1 VTVRVLGIDCG
12 TERTGYG
19 VIDSDGVRH
28 LLIAAGTIRTNPR
41 EAMSARLCKIA
52 AGLRDVIA
60 THAPERAA
68 IEEVFHAAN
77 TQSALKLAQVRGVA
91 LLVSAEAGLHVSE
104 HSALEVKKSVVGHG
118 HAAKEQVQFMMKSL
132 LGEATPVKLPDA
144 CDALAVAVCEAT
156 QMRFNALSLPKLA
169 VRA

>member
-1 VTVRVLGIDCG
+1 MRVLGIDCG

-28 LLIAAGTIRTNPR
+28 VLVAAGTIRTSPR
-41 EAMSARLCKIA
+41 ETMSARLCKIA
-52 AGLRDVIA
+52 AGLRKVISA
-60 THAPERAA
+60 HAPERAA
-68 IEEVFHAAN
+68 IEGVFHAAN
-77 TQSALKLAQVRGVA
+77 AQSALKLAQVRGVA
-91 LLVSAEAGLHVSE
+91 LLVSAEAGMEVNE

-132 LGEATPVKLPDA
+132 LGDATPVNLPDA

-156 QMRFNALSLPKLA
+156 RARFSAMRLPKLA

>member
-1 VTVRVLGIDCG
+1 MRVLGIDCG

-28 LLIAAGTIRTNPR
+28 LLVAAGTIRTNPR
-41 EAMSARLCKIA
+41 EAMATRLLRIAEGLREVIA
-52 AGLRDVIA
+52 AHV
-60 THAPERAA
+60 PERAA
-68 IEEVFHAAN
+68 VEEVFHAAN
-77 TQSALKLAQVRGVA
+77 SQSALKLAQVRGVA
-91 LLVSAEAGLHVSE
+91 LLVTAEAGLPVSE

-132 LGEATPVKLPDA
+132 LGEATPVHLPDA

-156 QMRFNALSLPKLA
+156 RARFESLGLKKVA

>member
-1 VTVRVLGIDCG
+1 MRVLGIDCG

-28 LLIAAGTIRTNPR
+28 VLVAAGTIRTSPR
-41 EAMSARLCKIA
+41 DAMALRLCKIA
-52 AGLRDVIA
+52 AGLREVISV
-60 THAPERAA
+60 HMPERAA
-68 IEEVFHAAN
+68 VEEVFHAAN
-77 TQSALKLAQVRGVA
+77 SQSALKLAQVRGVA

-132 LGEATPVKLPDA
+132 LGDATPVNLPDA

-156 QMRFNALSLPKLA
+156 QMRFAALSLPKLA

>member
-1 VTVRVLGIDCG
+1 MRVLGIDCG
-12 TERTGYG
+12 TEKTGYG

-28 LLIAAGTIRTNPR
+28 VLVAAGTIRTNPR
-41 EAMSARLCKIA
+41 EAMAARLCKIA
-52 AGLRDVIA
+52 KELRQVIS
-60 THAPERAA
+60 THAPERAS

-77 TQSALKLAQVRGVA
+77 SQSALKLAQVRGVA
-91 LLVSAEAGLHVSE
+91 LLVSAEAGLEVTE

-132 LGEATPVKLPDA
+132 LGDATPVKLPDA

-156 QMRFNALSLPKLA
+156 RVRFAALSIAKMA

>member
-1 VTVRVLGIDCG
+1 VRVLGIDCG

-28 LLIAAGTIRTNPR
+28 VLVAAGTIRTNPR
-41 EAMSARLCKIA
+41 ESMAARLCRIA
-52 AGLRDVIA
+52 AGLRKAISD
-60 THAPERAA
+60 HAPERVAV
-68 IEEVFHAAN
+68 EEVFHAAN
-77 TQSALKLAQVRGVA
+77 SQSALKLAQVRGVA
-91 LLVSAEAGLHVSE
+91 LLVSAEAGLAVSE

-156 QMRFNALSLPKLA
+156 QARFAALSLP
-169 VRA
+169 RAGGLR

>member
-1 VTVRVLGIDCG
+1 VRVLGIDCG

-28 LLIAAGTIRTNPR
+28 LLVAAGTIRTSPR
-41 EAMSARLCKIA
+41 EAMAMRLRRIA
-52 AGLRDVIA
+52 EGLREVIGA
-60 THAPERAA
+60 HAPERAA
-68 IEEVFHAAN
+68 VEEVFHAAN
-77 TQSALKLAQVRGVA
+77 SQSALKLAQVRGVA
-91 LLVSAEAGLHVSE
+91 LLVAAEAGLAVSE

-132 LGEATPVKLPDA
+132 LGEATPVNLPDA

-156 QMRFNALSLPKLA
+156 RARFESLGLKTLS
-169 VRA
+169 VRS

>member
-1 VTVRVLGIDCG
+1 MRVLGIDCG

-28 LLIAAGTIRTNPR
+28 VLVAAGTIRTNPR
-41 EAMSARLCKIA
+41 DAMASRLCKIA

-60 THAPERAA
+60 SHSPERAS

-91 LLVSAEAGLHVSE
+91 LLVSAEAGLVVTE

-132 LGEATPVKLPDA
+132 LGDATPVKLPDA

-156 QMRFNALSLPKLA
+156 RVRFAALGIPKLA

>member
-1 VTVRVLGIDCG
+1 MRVLGIDCG

-28 LLIAAGTIRTNPR
+28 VLVAAGTIRTNPR
-41 EAMSARLCKIA
+41 DEMARRLCRIA
-52 AGLRDVIA
+52 AGLREVIQA
-60 THAPERAA
+60 RAPERVAV
-68 IEEVFHAAN
+68 EEVFHAAN
-77 TQSALKLAQVRGVA
+77 AKSALKLAQVRGVA
-91 LLVSAEAGLHVSE
+91 LLVSAEAGLEVRE

-118 HAAKEQVQFMMKSL
+118 HASKEQVQFMMKSL
-132 LGEATPVKLPDA
+132 LGVDVPAREPDA

-156 QMRFNALSLPKLA
+156 RARFDALGLGKTA

>member
-1 VTVRVLGIDCG
+1 MRILGIDCG

-28 LLIAAGTIRTNPR
+28 LLVAAGTIRTNPR
-41 EAMSARLCKIA
+41 DAMATRLLRIAEGLREVIA
-52 AGLRDVIA
+52 A
-60 THAPERAA
+60 HAPERASV
-68 IEEVFHAAN
+68 EEVFHAAN
-77 TQSALKLAQVRGVA
+77 AQSALKLAQVRGVA
-91 LLVSAEAGLHVSE
+91 LLVSAEAGLPVSE

-132 LGEATPVKLPDA
+132 LGEATPVHLPDA

-156 QMRFNALSLPKLA
+156 RARFESLGLNKAA

>member
-1 VTVRVLGIDCG
+1 MRVLGIDCG

-28 LLIAAGTIRTNPR
+28 VLVAAGTIRTNSR
-41 EAMSARLCKIA
+41 AAMADRLCKIA
-52 AGLRDVIA
+52 GELREVIA
-60 THAPERAA
+60 LHAPDRAS

-77 TQSALKLAQVRGVA
+77 VQSALKLAQVRGVA
-91 LLVSAEAGLHVSE
+91 LLVAAEAGLSVSE

-132 LGEATPVKLPDA
+132 LGDATPVKLPDA

-156 QMRFNALSLPKLA
+156 HLRFAALSLPKL
-169 VRA
+169 VVPV

>member
-1 VTVRVLGIDCG
+1 MRVLGIDCG
-12 TERTGYG
+12 TERTGFG

-28 LLIAAGTIRTNPR
+28 VLVAAGTIRTNPR
-41 EAMSARLCKIA
+41 ETMAARLRTIA
-52 AGLRDVIA
+52 TGLREVISV
-60 THAPERAA
+60 HAPERAA

-91 LLVSAEAGLHVSE
+91 LLVTAEAGLDVSE

-118 HAAKEQVQFMMKSL
+118 HAAKEQVQFMMRSL
-132 LGEATPVKLPDA
+132 LGDATPVQLPDA

-156 QMRFNALSLPKLA
+156 HVRFAALSLPKLA

>member
-28 LLIAAGTIRTNPR
+28 VLVAAGTIRTSPR
-41 EAMSARLCKIA
+41 DSMPARLSRIA
-52 AGLRDVIA
+52 AGLREIIA
-60 THAPERAA
+60 AHMPERAA
-68 IEEVFHAAN
+68 VEEVFHAVNA
-77 TQSALKLAQVRGVA
+77 QSALKLAQVRGVA
-91 LLVSAEAGLHVSE
+91 LLVSAEAGLAVSE

-132 LGEATPVKLPDA
+132 LGEATPVNLPDA

-156 QMRFNALSLPKLA
+156 RVRFAALSTSKLA

>member
-1 VTVRVLGIDCG
+1 MRVLGIDCG

-28 LLIAAGTIRTNPR
+28 LLVTAGTIRTNPR
-41 EAMSARLCKIA
+41 DAMAARLCKIA
-52 AGLRDVIA
+52 AELRAVIGA
-60 THAPERAA
+60 HAPERVA

-77 TQSALKLAQVRGVA
+77 SQSALKLAQVRGVA
-91 LLVSAEAGLHVSE
+91 LLISAEAGLRVSE
-104 HSALEVKKSVVGHG
+104 YSALEVKKSVVGHG

-132 LGEATPVKLPDA
+132 LGDATPVKLPDA

-156 QMRFNALSLPKLA
+156 QARFTALSVPKLA